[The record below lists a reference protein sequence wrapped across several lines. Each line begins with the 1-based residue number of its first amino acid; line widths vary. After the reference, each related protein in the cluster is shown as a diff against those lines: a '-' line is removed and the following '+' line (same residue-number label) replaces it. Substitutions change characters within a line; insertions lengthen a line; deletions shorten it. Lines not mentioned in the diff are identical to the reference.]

1 MIYPNNFEEK
11 IGFSSIKD
19 LLNEACLSNAGEKYV
34 QRMRFVTKFEKLELI
49 LQQTNEFRQLLLME
63 TGFPATN
70 FFDLT
75 DVLDFLRTEGSSIV
89 KEELFDLKLSLK
101 AILSVK
107 KYLNNKKEDF
117 PALAALDYQVIF
129 DENIVAQMEAI
140 IDDKALIKDTAS
152 TALFEIRSKIRTL
165 SSSLRNKI
173 HQSLQVAKKQG
184 WTRDD
189 AEITIR
195 NGRAVIPMLA
205 SDKRKIKGFVHDES
219 KTGQIVY
226 LEPIELFETNNEL
239 RELELAEK
247 LEINKI
253 LLQFTVE
260 LKPNIDDL
268 LMAYRYLGIIDFIR
282 AKAKIA
288 LQLGAIK
295 PILNKTDDFQW
306 REAKHPLLLLSFE
319 KKNKKIIPLTINLNS
334 EQRILI
340 ISGPNAGGKSVCLK
354 TVGLLQYM
362 LQCGLLVPMRE
373 NSEMRLFNDVF
384 IDIGDEQSIENDL
397 STYSSHLLNIKNLVN
412 NAGSKSLFLIDEFG
426 TGTEPAIG
434 GAIAE
439 ASLEQL
445 NYKKAFG
452 VVTTHYSNLKAMAKP
467 DNGIVNAAM
476 LFDTKE
482 LLPLYKLKIG
492 TPGSSFA
499 FEIARKI
506 GLDEQ
511 ILNRAM
517 KKSGRKEINL
527 DQRLQEVELEKD
539 RIEKKQEELKF
550 TDEALK
556 ELVDKYEALNSKL
569 QAEKQTIIH
578 KAKAEA
584 KEVLKGANRLIEK
597 SIREIKESQA
607 DKEKVKSLR
616 KEVEETKQDLEKSLK
631 KEAAN
636 PRPRII
642 STKEKK
648 RQANISVI
656 KEKATVGDE
665 VRIIGQE
672 SVGILEEIKG
682 KNALVSFD
690 SLRIS
695 VAYNKL
701 EKVKVKV
708 QKGNNRNQSQYHN
721 SILNEIHKRAVDF
734 RANIDLRG
742 MRAEEA
748 LSEVKQWVDEAI
760 LVGSKELEI
769 LHGTGNGILRSV
781 IRDYLSSV
789 HEVKSAVDAHID
801 FGGAGK
807 TMIKL
812 R

>member
-1 MIYPNNFEEK
+1 
-11 IGFSSIKD
+11 
-19 LLNEACLSNAGEKYV
+19 LSLAGEKFV
-34 QRMRFVTKFEKLELI
+34 DNIKFISRFEALETR
-49 LQQTNEFRQLLLME
+49 LQQTNEFRQLMLME
-63 TGFPATN
+63 TGFPAVN

-75 DVLDFLRTEGSSIV
+75 DILLFLKTKGSSISQ
-89 KEELFDLKLSLK
+89 EELFDLKLSLK
-101 AILSVK
+101 AIVAVK
-107 KYLNNKKEDF
+107 TYLYKKRENY
-117 PALAALDYQVIF
+117 PSLTELEYQVIF
-129 DENIVAQMEAI
+129 DVDIIDRLESI
-140 IDDKALIKDTAS
+140 IDDKARIKDNAS
-152 TALFEIRSKIRTL
+152 PSLYEIRSKINSL
-165 SSSLRNKI
+165 SRSLRNKI
-173 HQSLQVAKKQG
+173 HQSLQHAKKQG

-219 KTGQIVY
+219 RTGQIVY
-226 LEPIELFETNNEL
+226 LEPIELFDTNNEL

-253 LLQFTVE
+253 LLQFTE
-260 LKPNIDDL
+260 DLKPNIDDL
-268 LMAYRYLGIIDFIR
+268 ILAYRYLGMVDFIR
-282 AKAKIA
+282 AKAKLA
-288 LQLGAIK
+288 LQMEAVK

-306 REAKHPLLLLSFE
+306 REARHPLLYLAHK
-319 KKNKKIIPLTINLNS
+319 KKNKKVVPLNISLNK

-373 NSEMRLFNDVF
+373 NSEMRLFNDIF

-412 NAGSKSLFLIDEFG
+412 NAAGKSLFLIDEFG

-452 VVTTHYSNLKAMAKP
+452 VVTTHYSNLKAMAK
-467 DNGIVNAAM
+467 DGNGIVNAAM

-482 LLPLYKLKIG
+482 LLPLYRLKIG

-511 ILNRAM
+511 ILNRAR

-527 DQRLQEVELEKD
+527 DQRLQEVELEKE
-539 RIEKKQEELKF
+539 RINKKQEELAF
-550 TDEALK
+550 TDNALK

-569 QAEKQTIIH
+569 QAEKQIIIH

-584 KEVLKGANRLIEK
+584 KEILKGANRLIER
-597 SIREIKESQA
+597 SVREIKESQA
-607 DKEKVKSLR
+607 EKEAVKSIR
-616 KEVEETKQDLEKSLK
+616 KEVEETKQNIEKSLK
-631 KEAAN
+631 QAPKE
-636 PRPRII
+636 RPRII

-648 RQANISVI
+648 QQSNISVI
-656 KEKATVGDE
+656 KEKPIVGDE

-695 VAYNKL
+695 VGYNKL
-701 EKVKVKV
+701 EKVKIKVKKV
-708 QKGNNRNQSQYHN
+708 QNKSQNQYHN
-721 SILNEIHKRAVDF
+721 SILREIHDRSMNFKQ
-734 RANIDLRG
+734 NIDLRG
-742 MRAEEA
+742 QRAEEA
-748 LSEVKQWVDEAI
+748 VSFVKQWVDEAI
-760 LVGSKELEI
+760 LVNSKDLEI
-769 LHGTGNGILRSV
+769 LHGTGNGILRSI

-789 HEVKSAVDAHID
+789 HEVKSFADAHID

-807 TMIKL
+807 TIIKL

>member
-1 MIYPNNFEEK
+1 LIYPNNFEDK
-11 IGFSSIKD
+11 IGFLAIKEM
-19 LLNEACLSNAGEKYV
+19 LRESCLSLAGEKFV
-34 QRMRFVTKFEKLELI
+34 DNIRFISRFDALETR
-49 LQQTNEFRQLLLME
+49 LQQTNEFRQLMLME
-63 TGFPATN
+63 TAFPASN

-75 DVLDFLRTEGSSIV
+75 DVLLFLKTKGSSISQ
-89 KEELFDLKLSLK
+89 EELFDLKLSLK
-101 AILSVK
+101 AIIAVK
-107 KYLNNKKEDF
+107 TYLYKKRENY
-117 PALAALDYQVIF
+117 PSLYELEYQVIF
-129 DENIVAQMEAI
+129 DIEIIEKLESI
-140 IDDKALIKDTAS
+140 IDDKARIKDNAS
-152 TALFEIRSKIRTL
+152 PALFEIRNKINTL
-165 SSSLRNKI
+165 SRSLRNKI
-173 HQSLQVAKKQG
+173 HQSLQHAKKQG

-219 KTGQIVY
+219 RTGQIVY
-226 LEPIELFETNNEL
+226 LEPIELFDTNNEL

-253 LLQFTVE
+253 LLQFTE
-260 LKPNIDDL
+260 DLKPNIDDL
-268 LMAYRYLGIIDFIR
+268 VLAYRYLGMVDFIR
-282 AKAKIA
+282 AKAKLA
-288 LQLGAIK
+288 LKLEAVK
-295 PILNKTDDFQW
+295 PILNKTNDFQW
-306 REAKHPLLLLSFE
+306 REARHPLLYLAHK
-319 KKNKKIIPLTINLNS
+319 KKNKKVVPLNISLSNK
-334 EQRILI
+334 QRILI

-373 NSEMRLFNDVF
+373 NSEMRLFNDIF

-412 NAGSKSLFLIDEFG
+412 NAVEKSLFLIDEFG

-452 VVTTHYSNLKAMAKP
+452 VVTTHYSNLKAMAKEG
-467 DNGIVNAAM
+467 NGIVNAAM

-482 LLPLYKLKIG
+482 LLPLYRLKIG

-511 ILNRAM
+511 ILNRAR

-527 DQRLQEVELEKD
+527 DQRLQEVELEKE
-539 RIEKKQEELKF
+539 RIERKQEELLF
-550 TDEALK
+550 TDNALK

-569 QAEKQTIIH
+569 QAEKQIIIH

-584 KEVLKGANRLIEK
+584 KEILKGANRLIEK
-597 SIREIKESQA
+597 SVREIKESQA
-607 DKEKVKSLR
+607 EKEAVKSIR
-616 KEVEETKQDLEKSLK
+616 KKVEETKQDIEKSLK
-631 KEAAN
+631 QVPKE
-636 PRPRII
+636 RPRIV

-648 RQANISVI
+648 QQSNISVI
-656 KEKATVGDE
+656 KEKPIVGDE

-695 VAYNKL
+695 VGYSKL
-701 EKVKVKV
+701 EKVKVKHKKS
-708 QKGNNRNQSQYHN
+708 QTKSQNQFHN
-721 SILNEIHKRAVDF
+721 SILKEIHHRSMNFKP
-734 RANIDLRG
+734 NIDIRG
-742 MRAEEA
+742 QRAEEA
-748 LSEVKQWVDEAI
+748 LSFVKQWVDEAI
-760 LVGSKELEI
+760 LVNSKDLEI
-769 LHGTGNGILRSV
+769 LHGTGNGILRSI

-789 HEVKSAVDAHID
+789 PEVKSFADAHID

-807 TMIKL
+807 TIIKL
-812 R
+812 K

>member
-1 MIYPNNFEEK
+1 MIYPNNFEDK
-11 IGFSSIKD
+11 IGFLVIKEM
-19 LLNEACLSNAGEKYV
+19 LRESCLSLAGEKFV
-34 QRMRFVTKFEKLELI
+34 DNIKFISRFEALETR
-49 LQQTNEFRQLLLME
+49 LQQTNEFRQLMLME
-63 TGFPATN
+63 TGFPAVN

-75 DVLDFLRTEGSSIV
+75 DILLFLKTKGSSISQ
-89 KEELFDLKLSLK
+89 EELFDLKLSLK
-101 AILSVK
+101 AIVAVK
-107 KYLNNKKEDF
+107 TYLYKKRENY
-117 PALAALDYQVIF
+117 PSLTELEYQVIF
-129 DENIVAQMEAI
+129 DVDIIDRLESI
-140 IDDKALIKDTAS
+140 IDDKARIKDNAS
-152 TALFEIRSKIRTL
+152 PSLYEIRSKINSL
-165 SSSLRNKI
+165 SRSLRNKI
-173 HQSLQVAKKQG
+173 HQSLQHAKKQG

-219 KTGQIVY
+219 RTGQIVY
-226 LEPIELFETNNEL
+226 LEPIELFDTNNEL

-253 LLQFTVE
+253 LLQFTE
-260 LKPNIDDL
+260 DLKPNIDDL
-268 LMAYRYLGIIDFIR
+268 ILAYRYLGMVDFIR
-282 AKAKIA
+282 AKAKLA
-288 LQLGAIK
+288 LQMEAVK

-306 REAKHPLLLLSFE
+306 REARHPLLYLAHK
-319 KKNKKIIPLTINLNS
+319 KKNKKVVPLNISLNK

-373 NSEMRLFNDVF
+373 NSEMRLFNDIF

-412 NAGSKSLFLIDEFG
+412 NAAGKSLFLIDEFG

-452 VVTTHYSNLKAMAKP
+452 VVTTHYSNLKAMAK
-467 DNGIVNAAM
+467 DGNGIVNAAM

-482 LLPLYKLKIG
+482 LLPLYRLKIG

-511 ILNRAM
+511 ILNRAR

-527 DQRLQEVELEKD
+527 DQRLQEVELEKE
-539 RIEKKQEELKF
+539 RINKKQEELAF
-550 TDEALK
+550 TDNALK

-569 QAEKQTIIH
+569 QAEKQIIIH

-584 KEVLKGANRLIEK
+584 KEILKGANRLIER
-597 SIREIKESQA
+597 SVREIKESQA
-607 DKEKVKSLR
+607 EKEAVKSIR
-616 KEVEETKQDLEKSLK
+616 KEVEETKQNIEKSLK
-631 KEAAN
+631 QAPKE
-636 PRPRII
+636 RPRII

-648 RQANISVI
+648 QQSNISVI
-656 KEKATVGDE
+656 KEKPIVGDE

-695 VAYNKL
+695 VGYNKL
-701 EKVKVKV
+701 EKVKIKVKKV
-708 QKGNNRNQSQYHN
+708 QNKSQNQYHN
-721 SILNEIHKRAVDF
+721 SILREIHDRSMNFKQ
-734 RANIDLRG
+734 NIDLRG
-742 MRAEEA
+742 QRAEEA
-748 LSEVKQWVDEAI
+748 VSFVKQWVDEAI
-760 LVGSKELEI
+760 LVNSKDLEI
-769 LHGTGNGILRSV
+769 LHGTGNGILRSI

-789 HEVKSAVDAHID
+789 HEVKSFADAHID

-807 TMIKL
+807 TIIKL